1 MPTSEQIESLILSH
15 FDVNPER
22 FNTLAL
28 QIAAYEARHGH
39 QGFANSILKII
50 EKNRTQKHLRQEIS
64 PSLQDTVLKIDSEY
78 QISNFISSPETT
90 NRLKRIIEEYRNRD
104 KLSRYNLKNRRKILL
119 CGPAGTG
126 KTLTASVLACE
137 LDMPLYLVQ
146 LDKIVTKYMGETSAK
161 LRQVFEMIE
170 TTPGVYLFDEFDAIG
185 TQRTKDNDVGE
196 IRRVLN
202 SFLKFI
208 ENDLSKSIIVCATN
222 NLSLLDNALFRRF
235 DDVIIFKL
243 PTIKEKILLLKHYL
257 CGYEGGLNIE
267 SIATKIGKLSH
278 SEIAQIA
285 TNAIKDSILS
295 GRKKIS
301 SSQIAK
307 AIKEKKSV
315 YKIQL

>member
-137 LDMPLYLVQ
+137 LDMPLYLIQ

-235 DDVIIFKL
+235 GNL
-243 PTIKEKILLLKHYL
+243 
-257 CGYEGGLNIE
+257 
-267 SIATKIGKLSH
+267 
-278 SEIAQIA
+278 
-285 TNAIKDSILS
+285 
-295 GRKKIS
+295 
-301 SSQIAK
+301 
-307 AIKEKKSV
+307 
-315 YKIQL
+315 